1 MWLDIQIFGFR
12 ALWSPYFLTFIIA
25 LAVTYFL
32 ITGPMRHKF
41 GKGLP
46 KPTILQQV
54 FFYLAML
61 LLYAVKGAPIDLLS
75 HIMMSAH
82 MTQMAI
88 LYFVIPIFIIRGIP
102 EWILRS
108 LVILPFLKPLF
119 IFFIKQIFVLVIF
132 NCFFA
137 MYLIPMIFD
146 LINFNQPFHIALHC
160 FYLLPQFLCGGQS
173 LLL

>member
-61 LLYAVKGAPIDLLS
+61 LLYAVKGSLIVLVS
-75 HIMMSAH
+75 QIMMGSL

-88 LYFVIPIFIIRGIP
+88 LDSVIPIFIIRGIP
-102 EWILRS
+102 ESILRS
-108 LVILPFLKPLF
+108 LVDLPIVKPIFSLF
-119 IFFIKQIFVLVIF
+119 PIPINVSAIF
-132 NCFFA
+132 NFFFA
-137 MYLIPMIFD
+137 VY
-146 LINFNQPFHIALHC
+146 
-160 FYLLPQFLCGGQS
+160 
-173 LLL
+173 